1 MQSNDPIQIGLAGY
15 GTVGTG
21 LAQILLNNRDWIFRR
36 LGREVRIKTI
46 LVRDL
51 SKVRSAI
58 PSPETV
64 FTDRIEDLIDDPEL
78 DLVVEL
84 IGGYDVAYRIITGA
98 LRSGKSVVTA
108 NKALLAEHG
117 PELLSLASR
126 NNLGLSYEASVA
138 GGIPI
143 VQTLKESLAGN
154 RIKSLTAILN
164 GTANYILSEMT
175 EKGLQFEEALDM
187 ARKMGYAEADPSLDV
202 DGIDAAHKL
211 TVLIRL
217 AYGEDYPYRA
227 LSVEGISG
235 VEPYDIMRA
244 KDFDYEIKLIAQV
257 KEKSGSLQAGVFP
270 ALVRNDHML
279 AKVDGPFNAILLEGN
294 AVGPIM
300 LYGQGAG
307 DLPTGSAVLADIM
320 TLVNRKSFYN
330 NTGFLE
336 TSLPK
341 ASILPSELTAAKHY
355 FRFTV
360 QDRPGVLS
368 VLSGIMGE
376 HNISIAQVVQK
387 QEANG
392 QTVPVVFLTHTAQLK
407 DVTSAMHEISKL
419 EFIKAPTVHYRLL

>member
-1 MQSNDPIQIGLAGY
+1 MNRETIHIGLAGL

-21 LAQILLNNRDWIFRR
+21 LVQILENNRTWINKR
-36 LGREVRIKTI
+36 LGKDLIIKNI
-46 LVRDL
+46 LVSDL
-51 SKVRSAI
+51 QKDRPILPDAH
-58 PSPETV
+58 TAL
-64 FTDRIEDLIDDPEL
+64 TDRTQDLIDDPDL
-78 DLVVEL
+78 DIIVEL
-84 IGGYDVAYRIITGA
+84 IGGMDTAYDLIKNSLLA
-98 LRSGKSVVTA
+98 GKSVVTA
-108 NKALLAEHG
+108 NKALLAERG
-117 PELLSLASR
+117 PELFELAAQR
-126 NNLGLSYEASVA
+126 DLGLYYEASVA

-154 RIKSLTAILN
+154 RIKSLTGILN
-164 GTANYILSEMT
+164 GTANFILSEMT
-175 EKGLQFEEALDM
+175 QKNLAYEQALALAQD
-187 ARKMGYAEADPSLDV
+187 KGYAEADPALDV
-202 DGIDAAHKL
+202 DGLDAAHKL

-217 AYGEDYPYRA
+217 AYGQDYPLHDLPVY
-227 LSVEGISG
+227 GIRG
-235 VEPYDIMRA
+235 VDQYDILRA
-244 KDFDYEIKLIAQV
+244 GDFGYVLKLIAQV

-279 AKVDGPFNAILLEGN
+279 AKVDGPFNAVLLEGN

-307 DLPTGSAVLADIM
+307 DLPTASAVLADIM

-341 ASILPSELTAAKHY
+341 ASILPPELTAAKHY

-376 HNISIAQVVQK
+376 QNISIAQVVQK

-392 QTVPVVFLTHTAQLK
+392 KTVPVVFLTHTAQLK
-407 DVTSAMHEISKL
+407 DVNSAMNEISKL
-419 EFIKAPTVHYRLL
+419 DFIKAPTVHYRLL

>member
-1 MQSNDPIQIGLAGY
+1 MNLETIRIGLGGL

-21 LAQILLNNRDWIFRR
+21 LVQILENNRTWINKR
-36 LGREVRIKTI
+36 LGKDLIIKNI
-46 LVRDL
+46 LVSDL
-51 SKVRSAI
+51 QKNRPILPDAH
-58 PSPETV
+58 TV
-64 FTDRIEDLIDDPEL
+64 LTDRTQDLIDDPDL
-78 DLVVEL
+78 DIIVEL
-84 IGGYDVAYRIITGA
+84 IGGLDTAYDLIKNSLLA
-98 LRSGKSVVTA
+98 GKSVVTA
-108 NKALLAEHG
+108 NKALLAERG
-117 PELLSLASR
+117 PELFELAAQR
-126 NNLGLSYEASVA
+126 DLGLYYEASVA

-154 RIKSLTAILN
+154 RIKSLTGILN
-164 GTANYILSEMT
+164 GTANFILSEMT
-175 EKGLQFEEALDM
+175 QKNLAYEQALALAQD
-187 ARKMGYAEADPSLDV
+187 KGYAEADPALDV
-202 DGIDAAHKL
+202 DGLDAAHKL

-217 AYGEDYPYRA
+217 AYGQDYPLQDLPVY
-227 LSVEGISG
+227 GIRG
-235 VEPYDIMRA
+235 VDQYDILRA
-244 KDFDYEIKLIAQV
+244 GDFGYVVKLIAQV

-341 ASILPSELTAAKHY
+341 ASILPPELTAAKHY

-376 HNISIAQVVQK
+376 QNISIAQVVQK

-392 QTVPVVFLTHTAQLK
+392 KTVPVVFLTHTAQLK
-407 DVTSAMHEISKL
+407 DVNSAMNEISKL
-419 EFIKAPTVHYRLL
+419 DFIKAPTVHYRLL

>member
-1 MQSNDPIQIGLAGY
+1 MNLETIRIGLAGL

-21 LAQILLNNRDWIFRR
+21 LVQILENNRTWINKR
-36 LGREVRIKTI
+36 LGKDLIIKNI
-46 LVRDL
+46 LVSDVQKNRPILPDAHAVL
-51 SKVRSAI
+51 
-58 PSPETV
+58 
-64 FTDRIEDLIDDPEL
+64 TDRTQDLIDDPDL
-78 DLVVEL
+78 DIIVEL
-84 IGGYDVAYRIITGA
+84 IGGLDTAYDLIKNSLLA
-98 LRSGKSVVTA
+98 GKSVVTA
-108 NKALLAEHG
+108 NKALLAERG
-117 PELLSLASR
+117 PELFELAAQR
-126 NNLGLSYEASVA
+126 DLGLYYEASVA

-154 RIKSLTAILN
+154 RIKSLTGILN
-164 GTANYILSEMT
+164 GTANFILSEMT
-175 EKGLQFEEALDM
+175 QKNLAYEQALALAQD
-187 ARKMGYAEADPSLDV
+187 KGYAEADPALDV
-202 DGIDAAHKL
+202 DGLDAAHKL

-217 AYGEDYPYRA
+217 AYGQDYPLQDLPVY
-227 LSVEGISG
+227 GIRG
-235 VEPYDIMRA
+235 VDQYDILRA
-244 KDFDYEIKLIAQV
+244 GDFGYVVKLIAQV

-279 AKVDGPFNAILLEGN
+279 AKVDGPFNAVLLEGN

-341 ASILPSELTAAKHY
+341 ASILPPELTAAKHY

-376 HNISIAQVVQK
+376 QNISIAQVVQK

-392 QTVPVVFLTHTAQLK
+392 KTVPVVFLTHTAQLK
-407 DVTSAMHEISKL
+407 DVNSAMDEISKL
-419 EFIKAPTVHYRLL
+419 DFIKAPTVHYRLL

>member
-1 MQSNDPIQIGLAGY
+1 MNEQTIRIGLAGL

-21 LAQILLNNRDWIFRR
+21 LVQILRNNRTWINKR
-36 LGREVRIKTI
+36 LGKDLIIKTI
-46 LVRDL
+46 LVSDL
-51 SKVRSAI
+51 QKTRSI
-58 PSPETV
+58 LPDTHTIL
-64 FTDRIEDLIDDPEL
+64 TDRTQDLIDDPEL
-78 DLVVEL
+78 DIIVEL
-84 IGGYDVAYRIITGA
+84 IGGMETAYDLIKNSLLA
-98 LRSGKSVVTA
+98 GKSVVTA
-108 NKALLAEHG
+108 NKALLAERG
-117 PELLSLASR
+117 PELFELAAER
-126 NNLGLSYEASVA
+126 NLGLYYEASVA

-154 RIKSLTAILN
+154 RIKSLTGILN
-164 GTANYILSEMT
+164 GTANFILSEMT
-175 EKGLQFEEALDM
+175 QKHLGYEQALDL
-187 ARKMGYAEADPSLDV
+187 AQDKGYAEADPALDV
-202 DGIDAAHKL
+202 DGLDAAHKL

-217 AYGEDYPYRA
+217 AYGQDYPLKDLPVY
-227 LSVEGISG
+227 GIRG
-235 VEPYDIMRA
+235 VDQYDILRA
-244 KDFDYEIKLIAQV
+244 GDFGYVLKLIAQV

-270 ALVRNDHML
+270 ALVRKDHML

-307 DLPTGSAVLADIM
+307 DLPTGSAVLSDIM

-341 ASILPSELTAAKHY
+341 ASILPPELTAAKHY

-376 HNISIAQVVQK
+376 NNISIAQVVQK

-407 DVTSAMHEISKL
+407 DVNSAMNEISKL
-419 EFIKAPTVHYRLL
+419 DFIKAPTVHYRLL

>member
-1 MQSNDPIQIGLAGY
+1 MNLETIRIGLAGL

-21 LAQILLNNRDWIFRR
+21 LVQILENNRTWINKR
-36 LGREVRIKTI
+36 LGKDLIIKNI
-46 LVRDL
+46 LVSDL
-51 SKVRSAI
+51 QKNRPILPDAH
-58 PSPETV
+58 TAL
-64 FTDRIEDLIDDPEL
+64 TDRTQDLVDDPDL
-78 DLVVEL
+78 DIIVEL
-84 IGGYDVAYRIITGA
+84 IGGLDTAYDLIKNSLLA
-98 LRSGKSVVTA
+98 GKSVVTA
-108 NKALLAEHG
+108 NKALLAERG
-117 PELLSLASR
+117 PELFELAAQR
-126 NNLGLSYEASVA
+126 DLGLYYEASVA

-154 RIKSLTAILN
+154 RIKSLTGILN
-164 GTANYILSEMT
+164 GTANFILSEMT
-175 EKGLQFEEALDM
+175 QKKLAYEQALALAQD
-187 ARKMGYAEADPSLDV
+187 KGYAEADPALDV
-202 DGIDAAHKL
+202 DGLDAAHKL

-217 AYGEDYPYRA
+217 AYGQDYPLQDLPVY
-227 LSVEGISG
+227 GIRG
-235 VEPYDIMRA
+235 VDQYDILRA
-244 KDFDYEIKLIAQV
+244 GDFGYVLKLIAQV

-341 ASILPSELTAAKHY
+341 ASILPPELTAAKHY

-376 HNISIAQVVQK
+376 QNISIAQVVQK

-392 QTVPVVFLTHTAQLK
+392 KTVPVVFLTHTAQLK
-407 DVTSAMHEISKL
+407 DVNSAMNEISKL
-419 EFIKAPTVHYRLL
+419 DFIKAPTVHYRLL

>member
-1 MQSNDPIQIGLAGY
+1 MNLETIRIGLAGL

-21 LAQILLNNRDWIFRR
+21 LVQILENNRTWINKR
-36 LGREVRIKTI
+36 LGKDLIIKNI
-46 LVRDL
+46 LVSDL
-51 SKVRSAI
+51 QKKRPILPDAH
-58 PSPETV
+58 TTL
-64 FTDRIEDLIDDPEL
+64 TDRTQDLIDDPEL
-78 DLVVEL
+78 DIIVEL
-84 IGGYDVAYRIITGA
+84 IGGLDTAYNLIKNSLLA
-98 LRSGKSVVTA
+98 GKSVVTA
-108 NKALLAEHG
+108 NKALLAERG
-117 PELLSLASR
+117 PELFELAAQR
-126 NNLGLSYEASVA
+126 DLGLYYEASVA

-154 RIKSLTAILN
+154 RIKSLTGILN
-164 GTANYILSEMT
+164 GTANFILSEMT
-175 EKGLQFEEALDM
+175 QKNLAYEQALALAQD
-187 ARKMGYAEADPSLDV
+187 KGYAEADPALDV
-202 DGIDAAHKL
+202 DGLDAAHKL

-217 AYGEDYPYRA
+217 AYGQDYPLHDLPVY
-227 LSVEGISG
+227 GIRG
-235 VEPYDIMRA
+235 VDQYDILRA
-244 KDFDYEIKLIAQV
+244 GDFGYVLKLIAQV

-336 TSLPK
+336 ISLPK
-341 ASILPSELTAAKHY
+341 ASILPPELTAAKHY

-376 HNISIAQVVQK
+376 QNISIAQVVQK

-392 QTVPVVFLTHTAQLK
+392 KTVPVVFLTHTAQLK
-407 DVTSAMHEISKL
+407 DVNSAMNEISKL
-419 EFIKAPTVHYRLL
+419 DFIKAPTVHYRLL

>member
-1 MQSNDPIQIGLAGY
+1 MTETAIRIGLAGF

-21 LAQILLNNRDWIFRR
+21 LVQILQNNRQWISKR
-36 LGREVRIKTI
+36 LGQDLVVKTI
-46 LVRDL
+46 LVQDRQK
-51 SKVRSAI
+51 SRSNLPD
-58 PSPETV
+58 PSTV
-64 FTDRIEDLIDDPEL
+64 FTTEVEDLVNDP
-78 DLVVEL
+78 DVDIIVEL
-84 IGGYDVAYRIITGA
+84 IGGLDTAYTLIKESLKA
-98 LRSGKSVVTA
+98 GKSVVTA

-117 PELLSLASR
+117 PELFELAATR
-126 NNLGLSYEASVA
+126 NLGLYYEASVA

-154 RIKSLTAILN
+154 RIKSMTGILN
-164 GTANYILSEMT
+164 GTANFILSEMT
-175 EKGLQFEEALDM
+175 HKELKYDQALALSQD
-187 ARKMGYAEADPSLDV
+187 KGYAEADPALDV
-202 DGIDAAHKL
+202 EGLDAAHKL

-217 AYGEDYPYRA
+217 AYGQDYPLKDLPVY
-227 LSVEGISG
+227 GISY
-235 VEPYDIMRA
+235 VEQYDIQRA
-244 KDFDYEIKLIAQV
+244 QDFGYVVKLIAQV

-270 ALVRNDHML
+270 ALVRTDHML

-320 TLVNRKSFYN
+320 TLVNRKTFYN

-336 TSLPK
+336 TSMPK
-341 ASILPSELTAAKHY
+341 ASILPPDLTAAKHY
-355 FRFTV
+355 F
-360 QDRPGVLS
+360 RPGVLS
-368 VLSGIMGE
+368 VLSGIMGD

-407 DVTSAMHEISKL
+407 DVTSALDEISGL
-419 EFIKAPTVHYRLL
+419 DFIKSPTVHYRLL

>member
-1 MQSNDPIQIGLAGY
+1 MHEQSIQIGLAGF

-21 LAQILLNNRDWIFRR
+21 LVHILQNNSSWISKR
-36 LGREVRIKTI
+36 LGKDLTVKTI
-46 LVRDL
+46 LISDMQKAR
-51 SKVRSAI
+51 
-58 PSPETV
+58 PEMADTQAR
-64 FTDRIEDLIDDPEL
+64 FTNRPEDLTDDPEL
-78 DLVVEL
+78 DIIVEL
-84 IGGYDVAYRIITGA
+84 IGGLDTAYTLIKNSLTA
-98 LRSGKSVVTA
+98 GKSVVTA
-108 NKALLAEHG
+108 NKALLAERG
-117 PELLSLASR
+117 PELFELAASK
-126 NNLGLSYEASVA
+126 NLGLYYEASVA

-154 RIKSLTAILN
+154 RIKSLTGILN
-164 GTANYILSEMT
+164 GTANFILSEMT
-175 EKGLQFEEALDM
+175 HKHLDYDQALALAQD
-187 ARKMGYAEADPSLDV
+187 KGYAEADPALDV
-202 DGIDAAHKL
+202 DGLDAAHKL

-217 AYGEDYPYRA
+217 AYGQDYPLRD
-227 LSVEGISG
+227 LSVHGIRN
-235 VEPYDIMRA
+235 VDQYDILRA
-244 KDFDYEIKLIAQV
+244 NDFGYVLKLISQV

-270 ALVRNDHML
+270 ALVPNDHML
-279 AKVDGPFNAILLEGN
+279 AKVDGPFNAVLLEGN

-330 NTGFLE
+330 NTGFLN
-336 TSLPK
+336 TSLPR
-341 ASILPSELTAAKHY
+341 ASILAPELTAAKHY

-368 VLSGIMGE
+368 ILSGIMGE

-407 DVTSAMHEISKL
+407 DVTSAMKEISGL
-419 EFIKAPTVHYRLL
+419 DFIKAPTVHYRLL

>member
-1 MQSNDPIQIGLAGY
+1 LAGF
-15 GTVGTG
+15 GTVGSG
-21 LAQILLNNRDWIFRR
+21 LIHILENNKDWITKR
-36 LGREVRIKTI
+36 LGMDLHVKTI

-51 SKVRSAI
+51 QKSRSSI
-58 PSPETV
+58 PDAQTR
-64 FTDRIEDLIDDPEL
+64 FTDHAEDLINDPEL
-78 DLVVEL
+78 DIIVEL
-84 IGGYDVAYRIITGA
+84 IGGHDDAYHLIKNSLLA
-98 LRSGKSVVTA
+98 GKSVVTA
-108 NKALLAEHG
+108 NKALLAERG
-117 PELLSLASR
+117 PELFELAASKD
-126 NNLGLSYEASVA
+126 LGLYYEASVA

-154 RIKSLTAILN
+154 RIKSLTGILN
-164 GTANYILSEMT
+164 GTANFILSEMT
-175 EKGLQFEEALDM
+175 RKHLGYEQALAL
-187 ARKMGYAEADPSLDV
+187 ARDKGYAEADPGLDV
-202 DGIDAAHKL
+202 DGLDAAHKL

-217 AYGEDYPYRA
+217 AYGQDYPLCELPVR
-227 LSVEGISG
+227 GIRN
-235 VEPYDIMRA
+235 VDQYDILRA
-244 KDFDYEIKLIAQV
+244 KDFGYVLKLIAQV

-270 ALVRNDHML
+270 ALVRTDHML
-279 AKVDGPFNAILLEGN
+279 AKVDGPFNAIVLEGN

-330 NTGFLE
+330 NTGFLD
-336 TSLPK
+336 TTLPR
-341 ASILPSELTAAKHY
+341 AAIVPPELTSAKHY

-368 VLSGIMGE
+368 ILSGIMGE

-407 DVTSAMHEISKL
+407 DVSSAMNEISGL
-419 EFIKAPTVHYRLL
+419 DFIKASTVHYRLL

>member
-1 MQSNDPIQIGLAGY
+1 MNEQTIRIGLAGF
-15 GTVGTG
+15 GTVGSG
-21 LAQILLNNRDWIFRR
+21 LVQILQNNREWIQKR
-36 LGREVRIKTI
+36 LGKDVLVKTI
-46 LVRDL
+46 LVYDL
-51 SKVRSAI
+51 KKTRASLPDTR
-58 PSPETV
+58 TQL
-64 FTDRIEDLIDDPEL
+64 TDQVDDLINDPEL
-78 DLVVEL
+78 DIIVEL
-84 IGGYDVAYRIITGA
+84 IGGLDTAYHLIKNSLLA
-98 LRSGKSVVTA
+98 GKSIVTA
-108 NKALLAEHG
+108 NKALLAEYG
-117 PELLSLASR
+117 PELFELAASK
-126 NNLGLSYEASVA
+126 NLGLYYEASVA

-154 RIKSLTAILN
+154 RIKSLTGILN
-164 GTANYILSEMT
+164 GTANFILSEMT
-175 EKGLQFEEALDM
+175 HKQLGYEQALTLAQD
-187 ARKMGYAEADPSLDV
+187 KGYAEADPALDV
-202 DGIDAAHKL
+202 DGLDAAHKL

-217 AYGEDYPYRA
+217 AYGQDYPLKELPVY
-227 LSVEGISG
+227 GIRD
-235 VEPYDIMRA
+235 VDQYDILRA
-244 KDFDYEIKLIAQV
+244 GDFGYVLKLIAQV

-320 TLVNRKSFYN
+320 TLVNRKSFFYN
-330 NTGFLE
+330 NTGFLD

-341 ASILPSELTAAKHY
+341 ASILPPELTAAKHY

-407 DVTSAMHEISKL
+407 DVTSAMAEISRL

>member
-1 MQSNDPIQIGLAGY
+1 MNLETIRIGLAGL

-21 LAQILLNNRDWIFRR
+21 LVQILENNRSWINKR
-36 LGREVRIKTI
+36 LGKDLIIKNI
-46 LVRDL
+46 LVSDL
-51 SKVRSAI
+51 QKNRPILPDAH
-58 PSPETV
+58 TV
-64 FTDRIEDLIDDPEL
+64 LTDRTQDLIDDPDL
-78 DLVVEL
+78 DIIVEL
-84 IGGYDVAYRIITGA
+84 IGGLDTAYDLIKNSLLA
-98 LRSGKSVVTA
+98 GKSVVTA
-108 NKALLAEHG
+108 NKALLAERG
-117 PELLSLASR
+117 PELFELAAQR
-126 NNLGLSYEASVA
+126 DLGLYYEASVA

-154 RIKSLTAILN
+154 RIKSLTGILN
-164 GTANYILSEMT
+164 GTANFILSEMT
-175 EKGLQFEEALDM
+175 QKNLAYEQALALAQD
-187 ARKMGYAEADPSLDV
+187 KGYAEADPALDV
-202 DGIDAAHKL
+202 DGLDAAHKL

-217 AYGEDYPYRA
+217 AYGQDYPLQDLPVY
-227 LSVEGISG
+227 GIRG
-235 VEPYDIMRA
+235 VDQYDILRA
-244 KDFDYEIKLIAQV
+244 GDFGYVLKLIAQV

-341 ASILPSELTAAKHY
+341 ASILPPELTAAKHY

-376 HNISIAQVVQK
+376 QNISIAQVVQK

-392 QTVPVVFLTHTAQLK
+392 KTVPVVFLTHTAQLK
-407 DVTSAMHEISKL
+407 DVNSAMNEISKL
-419 EFIKAPTVHYRLL
+419 DFIKAPTVHYRLL